1 MLVKLDP
8 LLYLDTA
15 MWAKAKLVWGKR
27 AGGSGCKEFGHKRNV
42 AFHLVMFCNVTQ
54 SRRNSNCFVWGNVRR
69 AGKM

>member
-27 AGGSGCKEFGHKRNV
+27 A
-42 AFHLVMFCNVTQ
+42 
-54 SRRNSNCFVWGNVRR
+54 
-69 AGKM
+69 AGERLQGIWS